1 MGPTALT
8 ACIVARSHWFTMVG
22 LQATSLSACNF
33 DWAVSILLSLPHVL
47 GARILSV
54 VKHLSEDI
62 GYQTVGT
69 LEHALADKYMV
80 AQAEEVKK
88 NCEKLMAESGRKLE
102 CEVRC
107 GDGKEVGATDLI

>member
-1 MGPTALT
+1 MSHCSRWGP
-8 ACIVARSHWFTMVG
+8 
-22 LQATSLSACNF
+22 
-33 DWAVSILLSLPHVL
+33 LLSLLVL
-47 GARILSV
+47 LPVLIGSPWLAYRRHHSRILGV
-54 VKHLSEDI
+54 VKQLSEDI
-62 GYQTVGT
+62 GYRTVGT